1 MPQPKIKGLE
11 VLGLVGEGSC
21 GTVYVARN
29 TSKSKPLIPKIEWYA
44 VRVFNSLAV
53 NRSLVENMVKRLA
66 RVQQP
71 KGLVPVV
78 WSQSEQGNRCMVMP
92 LYADIHENKATI
104 KTRSLDDRLNDYA
117 SKDSWLIIDQI
128 ATALAGM
135 HQNHLPHGNLKP
147 GNIFFDENNQIVLT
161 DYAMGHMPGVG
172 VSPFTDALLYAAPEQ
187 IHDPEG
193 YTEGKGYGW
202 DTYAFAVMAFHI
214 LTGKLPRCEA
224 SLSKVASETDDSH
237 ITGVQADVVKLAELH
252 EHRELNNWPEEST
265 DEQEQKKRRVIQR
278 CLSLNPKDRYKDVT
292 EIIHAWKTIENDA
305 RETHEKAKL
314 HKKIILTKIG
324 MFTALAFAAAGG
336 IGCLILKDKLNAEK
350 SRRTNDIE
358 AREQTITELKTERNN
373 AKTAQITAKAAQAK
387 AENSEANLRGQL
399 MALGVT
405 NDRILAWI
413 MRSRNTDLPELK
425 TITTDAEVLEVELSN
440 FLEQTEG
447 EDQFQQLRAR
457 IAMQLAELAIHQQ
470 KTVAANEL
478 LVKSLAAWK
487 STGIEESGF
496 NYRIARARLIT
507 LIQSL
512 DQKNNNLSD
521 TLLQDTRAAVRD
533 LKNADPTEISRIN
546 SLMQVIEGRLIQNSN
561 PAKALEH
568 FQLAIKELNAIGKAI
583 PDNVTVRS
591 DLARYNLQSSTIAD
605 SLDLVEDATRL
616 RGTAATHLKWLLEK
630 NPSLKPAKVK
640 LAALEIMAAELD
652 MQEGNDRE
660 GAKKLT
666 AAEILLKGLPED
678 DTAPDGASIQ
688 IAAAKGLRAV
698 IMRDLGRTTEAAK
711 TLDKAVSITERIVK
725 ANPKSSEPMY
735 RLAVFKWKRAGLAGD
750 NGNTD
755 TELKLGSEAADL
767 MQRLLNQGAGKRDT
781 KIRRSLA
788 YLYGDLGHTA
798 ADKGQKKQ
806 SAQYFNSASKMWQSL
821 IQKIGRK
828 SEFIEGLKWSQQR
841 YKEASS

>member
-1 MPQPKIKGLE
+1 
-11 VLGLVGEGSC
+11 
-21 GTVYVARN
+21 
-29 TSKSKPLIPKIEWYA
+29 
-44 VRVFNSLAV
+44 
-53 NRSLVENMVKRLA
+53 
-66 RVQQP
+66 
-71 KGLVPVV
+71 
-78 WSQSEQGNRCMVMP
+78 
-92 LYADIHENKATI
+92 
-104 KTRSLDDRLNDYA
+104 
-117 SKDSWLIIDQI
+117 
-128 ATALAGM
+128 
-135 HQNHLPHGNLKP
+135 
-147 GNIFFDENNQIVLT
+147 
-161 DYAMGHMPGVG
+161 
-172 VSPFTDALLYAAPEQ
+172 
-187 IHDPEG
+187 
-193 YTEGKGYGW
+193 
-202 DTYAFAVMAFHI
+202 
-214 LTGKLPRCEA
+214 
-224 SLSKVASETDDSH
+224 
-237 ITGVQADVVKLAELH
+237 
-252 EHRELNNWPEEST
+252 
-265 DEQEQKKRRVIQR
+265 
-278 CLSLNPKDRYKDVT
+278 
-292 EIIHAWKTIENDA
+292 
-305 RETHEKAKL
+305 
-314 HKKIILTKIG
+314 
-324 MFTALAFAAAGG
+324 
-336 IGCLILKDKLNAEK
+336 
-350 SRRTNDIE
+350 
-358 AREQTITELKTERNN
+358 
-373 AKTAQITAKAAQAK
+373 
-387 AENSEANLRGQL
+387 
-399 MALGVT
+399 
-405 NDRILAWI
+405 
-413 MRSRNTDLPELK
+413 
-425 TITTDAEVLEVELSN
+425 VLEVELSN

-678 DTAPDGASIQ
+678 DTALDGASIQ